1 MRAPFIMRNIWR
13 MPSWGWPPTRMPR
26 QWPASPKFRTAV
38 AEARIPS
45 LCSIEAVVTSLGSP
59 RVPSSLTHIFGT
71 MKSDSPLVPVG
82 APSMRASTMC
92 TMFWVR
98 S

>member
-13 MPSWGWPPTRMPR
+13 MPSWGRPPTRMPR
-26 QWPASPKFRTAV
+26 QRPASPKFSTAV
-38 AEARIPS
+38 AEARMPS
-45 LCSIEAVVTSLGSP
+45 LCSMDAVVTSLGSP
-59 RVPSSLTHIFGT
+59 RLPSSLTQIFGT
-71 MKSDSPLVPVG
+71 MKSESPLVPVG
-82 APSMRASTMC
+82 APSMRASTMW